1 MKELAMETTKPAEEN
16 DKVNHRDKRDIQI
29 SKALSYLL
37 RHAAVKEHLPID
49 SNGYV
54 PIDTILNHNRLKT
67 HRCTLDDLKRVV
79 ESNDKRRFVI
89 DDSGTKIAATQGH
102 SMSGIEPDSSM
113 LTRVTLASEQLPESL
128 IHGTNV
134 KNTISILESGRLSK
148 MRRNHVH
155 LSSGVVGV
163 DPGVVSGMRHSST
176 VYIYLK
182 RDELLAAG
190 ENTNESERLNVFR
203 SLNGVYLVD
212 DSIPLKYFSKIAIK
226 KSAQRDSEYPKL
238 IELLNTKYSDVPYE
252 II

>member
-1 MKELAMETTKPAEEN
+1 
-16 DKVNHRDKRDIQI
+16 
-29 SKALSYLL
+29 
-37 RHAAVKEHLPID
+37 
-49 SNGYV
+49 
-54 PIDTILNHNRLKT
+54 
-67 HRCTLDDLKRVV
+67 
-79 ESNDKRRFVI
+79 
-89 DDSGTKIAATQGH
+89 
-102 SMSGIEPDSSM
+102 MSGIEPDSSM

-226 KSAQRDSEYPKL
+226 KSARREIVS
-238 IELLNTKYSDVPYE
+238 ILN
-252 II
+252 